1 MRALRFDGREVA
13 LDPNAPIPEP
23 APGEA
28 LIRVI
33 KGAIARL
40 DLDAA
45 QPGSGFTGILG
56 HEFVGVVERIGSD
69 DATPAQK
76 KSAARGS
83 PASPGAALVGKRVVG
98 AALVSCGVCDL
109 CTRGLA
115 WHCREGRIAGL
126 KGRDGRFAEKSC
138 APAAN
143 LAPVP
148 EEVEDDAALFTGALA
163 QAIQNAQHAGAGLH
177 ARGGRAPGNSG
188 SSGASGAPG
197 VSADRSGFVTVAGDG
212 PIGLLTALV
221 LSRQGHAV
229 RLLGRHEHKMAFCE
243 KQGIK
248 TRHERDAG
256 RRADQDVVVDCT
268 GAADGFA
275 LACAMVRPRGRIV
288 LCSRWAAGAALGAG
302 ATLGTGGKAPA
313 PDLRALVDHEIE
325 LVGSRGGS
333 IGEALSMLR
342 ALGPEIG
349 ALIGKRFRLDDG
361 AEAFRAAAER
371 GAMRVVLTT

>member
-13 LDPNAPIPEP
+13 LDPNAPAPEP

-28 LIRVI
+28 LIRVT
-33 KGAIARL
+33 KAAIARL

-45 QPGSGFTGILG
+45 QPGSGFTGVLG

-83 PASPGAALVGKRVVG
+83 PAPPGAALVGKRVVG

-126 KGRDGRFAEKSC
+126 KGRDGRCAEKSC

-143 LAPVP
+143 LAAVP
-148 EEVEDDAALFTGALA
+148 DEVEDDAALFTGALA
-163 QAIQNAQHAGAGLH
+163 QAIHNAQHAGAGLH
-177 ARGGRAPGNSG
+177 ARGGRAPGTAG
-188 SSGASGAPG
+188 SLSA
-197 VSADRSGFVTVAGDG
+197 SADRSGFVTVAGDG
-212 PIGLLTALV
+212 PVGLLTALV

-268 GAADGFA
+268 GAPDGFA

-288 LCSRWAAGAALGAG
+288 LCSRWAPGAAPGA
-302 ATLGTGGKAPA
+302 GGKAPA

-342 ALGPEIG
+342 AIGPEIG

-361 AEAFRAAAER
+361 AEALRAAGER